1 MYAKHAFVL
10 LSRIL
15 RHDQN
20 ILFGDQVLD
29 DILNLLSQVLH
40 LLHVLGL
47 PFDLSVCQGK
57 VLDDSVDKIRL
68 LDTLELTF
76 ALHILHPTGDL
87 YSESLVL
94 VVGDTHFSGAGR
106 LFLLCND
113 WLCLLLSFFISL
125 HVLTKKCRVIRF
137 TYKKIVVTDCP
148 HIGVDLVLLL
158 FLLLLNSELSALLVD
173 LFLVVF
179 KLEVSLDQV
188 DVGGTK
194 KSTDFTHITG
204 PDGLFGMEF
213 GHSF

>member
-125 HVLTKKCRVIRF
+125 HV
-137 TYKKIVVTDCP
+137 KKIVVTDCP